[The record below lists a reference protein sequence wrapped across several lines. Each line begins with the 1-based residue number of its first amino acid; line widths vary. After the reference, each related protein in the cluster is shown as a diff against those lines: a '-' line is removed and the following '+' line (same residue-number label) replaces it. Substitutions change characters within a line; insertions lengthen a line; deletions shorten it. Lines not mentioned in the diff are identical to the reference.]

1 MIIDYFVIWTARMI
15 KARVGARQLAE
26 MISAKIGTAGLEILV
41 RRDHADGWQP
51 TVVAAPGSLIFFQR
65 EAEEIA
71 KRLRMD
77 FDLDD

>member
-1 MIIDYFVIWTARMI
+1 MI
-15 KARVGARQLAE
+15 KTRVGARQLAE

-41 RRDHADGWQP
+41 RRDHGVGWQP
-51 TVVAAPGSLIFFQR
+51 TVVTAPGSIIFFQR

-77 FDLDD
+77 FDLDE